1 MVQCIHDLSALTIEM
16 NWNINCVGNVIALP
30 LEIDNDYMQEIGLN
44 SRVGI

>member
-16 NWNINCVGNVIALP
+16 NWNINCVGNVIALT